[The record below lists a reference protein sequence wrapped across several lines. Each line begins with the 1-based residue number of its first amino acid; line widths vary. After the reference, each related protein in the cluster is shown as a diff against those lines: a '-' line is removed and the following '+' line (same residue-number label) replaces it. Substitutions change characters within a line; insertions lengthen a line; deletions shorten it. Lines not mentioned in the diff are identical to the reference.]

1 MQDRQRGFFDFEKHE
16 ESQARFKNP
25 LSQLQQLIKWEEFL
39 PILETGLAKE
49 SKGFGG
55 RPPYDRLLM
64 FKILVL
70 QTHYNLTDDQIE
82 YQIHDRSSF
91 RKFLGLE
98 MGEQIPDAKTI
109 WLFRNQLAEKELVE
123 PLFERFGQQIAEQGY
138 RAQKGQILDASII
151 PVPKQ
156 RNPKEE
162 NEQIKSG
169 EIPPDWLAHPHKL
182 AQKDTDARWTKKNNV
197 NHYGY
202 KNHISSDVKYK
213 LIREYLV
220 SDAALHD
227 SQAIADILDP
237 SNTSADVYGDS
248 AYRSVEQ
255 EQDFKQKGYRS
266 KVNHKGKRNH
276 PLSEFKKQVNKK
288 RSQVRARV
296 EHVFGHQTTAMAGKL
311 IRCIGIVRAKA
322 TIGLRNLVYNMHRF
336 VFLHRNRSK
345 LPS

>member
-1 MQDRQRGFFDFEKHE
+1 MGRISADIRRRICKEEGFVKVN
-16 ESQARFKNP
+16 K
-25 LSQLQQLIKWEEFL
+25 
-39 PILETGLAKE
+39 GL
-49 SKGFGG
+49 GG
-55 RPPYDRLLM
+55 RPSYDRLLM

-70 QTHYNLTDDQIE
+70 QTYYNLSDDQTE

-98 MGEQIPDAKTI
+98 IGEQIPDAKTI
-109 WLFRNQLAEKELVE
+109 WLFRNHLAQTGLVE
-123 PLFERFGQQIAEQGY
+123 TLFEHFGHQLEHQGY

-156 RNPKEE
+156 RNSKEE
-162 NEQIKSG
+162 NEQIKAG
-169 EIPPDWLAHPHKL
+169 DIPSEWWSHPNKL

-202 KNHISSDVKYK
+202 KNHINIDVKHK
-213 LIREYLV
+213 LIREYEV
-220 SDAALHD
+220 TNAALHD

-237 SNTSADVYGDS
+237 SNTCADVYGDS
-248 AYRSVEQ
+248 AYRSAEQ
-255 EQDFKQKGYRS
+255 EHDFKQKGYRS
-266 KVNHKGKRNH
+266 QVNHKGKRNH
-276 PLSEFKKQVNKK
+276 PLPEFKQQVNRK

-311 IRCIGIVRAKA
+311 MRCIGIVRAKA

-336 VFLHRNRSK
+336 SRLSAKRQAT
-345 LPS
+345 L